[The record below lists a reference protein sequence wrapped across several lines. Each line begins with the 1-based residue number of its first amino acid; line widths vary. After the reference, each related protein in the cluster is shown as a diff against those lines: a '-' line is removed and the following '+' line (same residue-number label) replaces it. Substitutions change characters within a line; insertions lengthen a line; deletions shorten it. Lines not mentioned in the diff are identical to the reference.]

1 MSGIKSDSKKAPVD
15 LSKHPTVER
24 ILAPVEKELGEKLR
38 LQEDF
43 QRALGFPS
51 KEVAAFIEPLERKR
65 EAFMRILDRSDTARV
80 MQILDRMAEPPD
92 LNTHMLI
99 EADPGKRA
107 QLRQERTLADPSV
120 AVAAEFPGL
129 YRRALEGVLETEPEK
144 LVVPQVSAADVPLEI
159 SRKDAELDKLE
170 KSLAANFYKNSDGK
184 DVEITPEVR
193 ENLRRFVASALEE
206 VQHQGAAEIRAG
218 VVESPFVN
226 TRAILSFGGTP
237 QEYDRALTFACALSV
252 VNKAE
257 EYKRRHYKIQSSLY
271 EACNDGTLWGE
282 GAMKRWPTLSSLV
295 ALQTK
300 VEKRSLEEALRE
312 PTAEQVRT
320 VTETVLNAA
329 KAEPSFAKFLAK
341 LTELYL
347 VRAEANPA
355 FASVDLRKA
364 DKPTE
369 NGVAQTVKRKAQR
382 FGLTWHR
389 DQNNMQPEYITN
401 LGKKVLDAFD
411 ASTRCANSAQPVP
424 LSYPTSTA
432 SVVRFAPIAG
442 VEAAAVVFTP
452 SSEQHRKPTA
462 IVASMGYT
470 GRNAREAIVALE
482 GKLTA
487 SEVANRLEVV
497 AQALRDLSKR
507 PPLNELL
514 GLLASEDFW
523 STYSSKLE
531 RYTASSSDKQH
542 REGAPRNNDRYDDL
556 TSSIENVIT
565 GFKSE
570 AEEPRL
576 TNPRA
581 IAEVIVEGFIFK
593 GRPLV
598 ARNKRPESEVLHS
611 FRRSHLNPEQR
622 TMYENAYSD
631 LKRCGCVDV
640 ERNTIT
646 GKGANRISLAKGS
659 LLVARILPLMINA
672 LKNGPS

>member
-1 MSGIKSDSKKAPVD
+1 MSGIKSDSIKAPVD

-51 KEVAAFIEPLERKR
+51 KEVAALIEPLERKR
-65 EAFMRILDRSDTARV
+65 QKV

-92 LNTHMLI
+92 FNTHMLI

-107 QLRQERTLADPSV
+107 QLRQERTRPDPSV

-129 YRRALEGVLETEPEK
+129 YRIALEGVLETEPEK
-144 LVVPQVSAADVPLEI
+144 LVVPQVSAADIPLEI

-193 ENLRRFVASALEE
+193 ENLRRFVASALQE
-206 VQHQGAAEIRAG
+206 VQHQEAAEIRAG

-252 VNKAE
+252 VNKVE

-271 EACNDGTLWGE
+271 EACKDGTLRGE

-295 ALQTK
+295 ALQAR
-300 VEKRSLEEALRE
+300 VEKKPLEEALNS
-312 PTAEQVRT
+312 PTSEQIRA

-329 KAEPSFAKFLAK
+329 KADRRFAEFLAK
-341 LTELYL
+341 LTDLYL
-347 VRAEANPA
+347 ERAEANPA
-355 FASVDLRKA
+355 FPSLELRQA
-364 DKPTE
+364 DKPAE
-369 NGVAQTVKRKAQR
+369 NGVVQAAKRNAQR

-411 ASTRCANSAQPVP
+411 ASTRGANSGQPVP

-432 SVVRFAPIAG
+432 SVVRVAPIAG
-442 VEAAAVVFTP
+442 VEAAAVVSTP
-452 SSEQHRKPTA
+452 SSEQHRNPTE

-470 GRNAREAIVALE
+470 GRNARSAIVALE
-482 GKLTA
+482 QRLSP

-531 RYTASSSDKQH
+531 RYTASPSDKQH
-542 REGAPRNNDRYDDL
+542 QEGAQRKNHRYAEL
-556 TSSIENVIT
+556 TDNVEKVIAT
-565 GFKSE
+565 FKSE
-570 AEEPRL
+570 TREHRL
-576 TNPRA
+576 RNPRA

-593 GRPLV
+593 GAPLV
-598 ARNKRPESEVLHS
+598 AKNKRPDSEVLQS
-611 FRRSHLNPEQR
+611 FRRSHLSPEDR
-622 TMYENAYSD
+622 RMYEGAYYD
-631 LKRCGCVDV
+631 LRRCGCLQVIP
-640 ERNTIT
+640 NTIG
-646 GKGANRISLAKGS
+646 GKGAHSVSLDKS
-659 LLVARILPLMINA
+659 SRLIEKILPLMINA